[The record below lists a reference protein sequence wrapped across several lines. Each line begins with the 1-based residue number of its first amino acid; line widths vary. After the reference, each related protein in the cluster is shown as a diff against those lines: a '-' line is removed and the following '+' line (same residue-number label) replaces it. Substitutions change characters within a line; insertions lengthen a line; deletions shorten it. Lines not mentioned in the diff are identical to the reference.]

1 VVKDI
6 PITSNMISGYNKD
19 LVSESQTVTVTF
31 GGQTATF
38 TVKVIEKVIS
48 GIEVTPPTDLEYV
61 EGQELNLAGGKITA
75 IYNDDSVVKDIPITS
90 NMISGYNKDLVSESQ
105 TVTVTFGGQTTTF
118 TVKVVEKKIVSISV
132 TPPNKV
138 VYIEGEDLELD
149 GATITAT
156 YNDDSVVENIP
167 IVQPIGYNKN
177 YVGFQTITVIY
188 YGLIDTFNVTVEKK
202 VVNNIV
208 ITWPTYRE
216 YIEGQPLNLMGGKIT
231 AVYNDGEVI
240 FNIPMTG
247 NMVTGYNPNKV
258 GEQTVTVTYGGKTA
272 TFTVNVRARKAVRI
286 SISTRPKTE
295 YLEGKDTALNLA
307 GGKLT
312 VYYDNNTS
320 ATINLTDSKVTVSG
334 FKATQIGDQTITVS
348 YPGVS
353 SATFTITMNKKA
365 VDSIAIAAMPTKM
378 MYRQGV
384 EKFDP
389 AGGLITVFY
398 NNDTKETVHL
408 SKATVS
414 GFSNL
419 FAGDVTVTASYEGY
433 SAELTVLILAEN
445 PFKDVKANEYYE
457 TPVLWAVT
465 KEITKGTA
473 EDTFSPNDECTRG
486 QIVTFLWRAAG
497 EPAPKSAKNPFKD
510 VKKGE
515 YYYNAVLWAV
525 ENGITNGMDAT
536 HFAPDASCTRGQVV
550 TFLWR
555 AAGEP
560 APKTAKNPFKD
571 IKKSEY
577 YYNAVLWAVENGITN
592 GMTDTTFA
600 PNSTC
605 TRGHIVTFLYRT
617 YK

>member
-1 VVKDI
+1 
-6 PITSNMISGYNKD
+6 M
-19 LVSESQTVTVTF
+19 
-31 GGQTATF
+31 
-38 TVKVIEKVIS
+38 
-48 GIEVTPPTDLEYV
+48 
-61 EGQELNLAGGKITA
+61 
-75 IYNDDSVVKDIPITS
+75 
-90 NMISGYNKDLVSESQ
+90 
-105 TVTVTFGGQTTTF
+105 
-118 TVKVVEKKIVSISV
+118 
-132 TPPNKV
+132 
-138 VYIEGEDLELD
+138 
-149 GATITAT
+149 
-156 YNDDSVVENIP
+156 
-167 IVQPIGYNKN
+167 
-177 YVGFQTITVIY
+177 
-188 YGLIDTFNVTVEKK
+188 
-202 VVNNIV
+202 
-208 ITWPTYRE
+208 
-216 YIEGQPLNLMGGKIT
+216 
-231 AVYNDGEVI
+231 
-240 FNIPMTG
+240 
-247 NMVTGYNPNKV
+247 
-258 GEQTVTVTYGGKTA
+258 
-272 TFTVNVRARKAVRI
+272 
-286 SISTRPKTE
+286 
-295 YLEGKDTALNLA
+295 
-307 GGKLT
+307 
-312 VYYDNNTS
+312 
-320 ATINLTDSKVTVSG
+320 
-334 FKATQIGDQTITVS
+334 
-348 YPGVS
+348 
-353 SATFTITMNKKA
+353 
-365 VDSIAIAAMPTKM
+365 
-378 MYRQGV
+378 
-384 EKFDP
+384 
-389 AGGLITVFY
+389 ITVFY

-510 VKKGE
+510 VKKSE
-515 YYYNAVLWAV
+515 YYYKAVLWAV